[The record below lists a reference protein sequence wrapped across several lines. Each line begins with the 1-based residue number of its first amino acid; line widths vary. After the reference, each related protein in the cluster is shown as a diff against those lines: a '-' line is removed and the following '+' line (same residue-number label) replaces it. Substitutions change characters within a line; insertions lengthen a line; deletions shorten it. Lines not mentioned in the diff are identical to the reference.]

1 MADQNSQL
9 EEIELEEGL
18 APAPPKV
25 QRSNSDASVLI
36 VERDLVYVVKFGT
49 IILMDKIKLAEYTP

>member
-9 EEIELEEGL
+9 EENELEEGL
-18 APAPPKV
+18 ALAPPKV